1 MRCNWIH
8 WFHFIFVAI
17 VGCCGGFAAAEVSAD
32 TGTLSQL
39 IPLTAVTVNGLFYD
53 SLGKVAI
60 AQRWH
65 NPVVRNAT
73 ITGSYKFSL
82 DMHAVVCGL
91 KMKIG
96 NATWTGHVKEKRA
109 AHEEYTAAVN
119 AGIKSSLLEQLSD
132 NDYQIN
138 VGPIPP
144 GQDVEI
150 IIQYLCQAGVRTD
163 GTYQFVLPTNI
174 AQKYVGAPT
183 GNTIDDEYGARMSS
197 VPYTSR
203 PGYTFDVDI
212 KWTTGGSLV
221 NVASPTNGIEVEM
234 LNSKAAR
241 IRCKTAP
248 ENGDFKLQVKAKES
262 IGAYSYT
269 NASDGST
276 ILYINNRIPAEVAPR
291 ADKRMITIMIDRS
304 GSMSGHKMQH
314 AVEAV
319 DAFLSL
325 LPTNGSIFI
334 NVVSFGTTYQPMFS
348 HAVPATVELVS
359 TMRKS
364 VRAYDATFGGTELL
378 ACLEDVVEDNF
389 KVAPACDEIIVPET
403 DDSWTERIIVLLTD
417 GQVSNLNSILAMLK
431 RRRQKGGDTRIMT
444 IGIGHDGDRSLV
456 QQIADG
462 TSGICKVLADEMNVT
477 SALIDILGDIDK
489 RYFTDVRVLGGYETV
504 QTSKVLYPSQPID
517 FFLRLDKEQ
526 YLNITTT
533 GFDVAAYDP
542 VHHNNKVWTIAVDK
556 IVNNVSLLTELYANL
571 VIKEMRK
578 RQDFEDNTRIVE
590 LSLAHGIINPLTSF
604 IIISDDNTDADDLQN
619 VEVSHHRYAVNDA
632 SSSGIT
638 LLTGRS
644 ARVSTGFAASR
655 ESTMF
660 MELSSR
666 MTDSFTGFVDDCSY
680 GDNIPTSN
688 YDLGTNV
695 IQILS
700 DAWEH
705 IVGPI
710 DRGYS
715 TNAHVMGT
723 KGVIVMSAADLTGG
737 IDLEEGTV
745 GTATTGVQDVYL
757 QGPPKVANDYITVSE
772 IDSTGVVDDLLT
784 ISTASREHSL
794 VPLVQQ
800 PTQLQNGSCTTHFG
814 YISTTGAE
822 NMTQVLNAFS
832 PSLADRGQPQD
843 FLLGVHDDFFT
854 VTHPC
859 DEKLAW
865 YLGNYT
871 CVVSNHSAS
880 CGLVDIVV

>member
-39 IPLTAVTVNGLFYD
+39 VPLTAVAVNGLFYD

-82 DMHAVVCGL
+82 DMHADVCGL

-96 NATWTGHVKEKRA
+96 NATWTGHVKKKRA

-150 IIQYLCQAGVRTD
+150 IIQYLCQAAVRTD

-183 GNTIDDEYGARMSS
+183 GNIVDDEYGARMSS

-248 ENGDFKLQVKAKES
+248 ENGDFTLQVKAKES

-304 GSMSGHKMQH
+304 GSMSGPKMQH

-319 DAFLSL
+319 DSFLSL
-325 LPTNGSIFI
+325 LPTDGSIFI

-348 HAVPATVELVS
+348 HAVPATVERVS

-389 KVAPACDEIIVPET
+389 KVAPACDEIIIPET
-403 DDSWTERIIVLLTD
+403 DDSWTERVIVLLTD
-417 GQVSNLNSILAMLK
+417 GQVSNLNSILAMLE
-431 RRRQKGGDTRIMT
+431 RRRRKGGDTRILT

-462 TSGICKVLADEMNVT
+462 TSGVCKVLADEMNVT
-477 SALIDILGDIDK
+477 SALIDILGYIDK
-489 RYFTDVRVLGGYETV
+489 QYYTDVRVLGGYETV
-504 QTSKVLYPSQPID
+504 QTSKVLYPSHPID

-526 YLNITTT
+526 YLKITST
-533 GFDVAAYDP
+533 GFSVAAYDP
-542 VHHNNKVWTIAVDK
+542 VHRNNKVWTIAVDQ
-556 IVNNVSLLTELYANL
+556 IVNNASLLTELYANL
-571 VIKEMRK
+571 IIKEMRK
-578 RQDFEDNTRIVE
+578 RQDFQDNTRIVE

-604 IIISDDNTDADDLQN
+604 IIISDEKTDASGLRN
-619 VEVSHHRYAVNDA
+619 VEVSHHGYASD
-632 SSSGIT
+632 SGIR
-638 LLTGRS
+638 LLTGGCVS
-644 ARVSTGFAASR
+644 ISTGYAARRTSN
-655 ESTMF
+655 TGAMF
-660 MELSSR
+660 MGVSSSSAESS
-666 MTDSFTGFVDDCSY
+666 TGSVAAWSFGRSL
-680 GDNIPTSN
+680 PTSN
-688 YDLGTNV
+688 SVGLISIQTGHTRNERVVGTDG
-695 IQILS
+695 I
-700 DAWEH
+700 
-705 IVGPI
+705 IVTSA
-710 DRGYS
+710 D
-715 TNAHVMGT
+715 T
-723 KGVIVMSAADLTGG
+723 SAADLTGA
-737 IDLEEGTV
+737 IVVEEGKW
-745 GTATTGVQDVYL
+745 GTATTGDQSVYF
-757 QGPPKVANDYITVSE
+757 QGPSKVANYVTVSE
-772 IDSTGVVDDLLT
+772 IESTGTIGDLLSIFT
-784 ISTASREHSL
+784 TPQEQYL
-794 VPLVQQ
+794 VPVVQQ
-800 PTQLQNGSCTTHFG
+800 PIQLQNGSCITHFG

-822 NMTQVLNAFS
+822 DTTQVLNAFA
-832 PSLADRGQPQD
+832 PPPADRGQPRN
-843 FLLGVHDDFFT
+843 FFLGVHDDFFS

-880 CGLVDIVV
+880 CGLVDIVVS